1 LSRLNPTQAIIFSVT
16 FLAASLTANLVLFQT
31 NATRGLE
38 LEQAKLT
45 ADQLSQQL
53 STDQQQ
59 RLNQSSRLEGMAT
72 QQQDMTQI
80 VRELQGHITNLNLEF
95 QQTLDTAQQSEL
107 LLAQSRADITA
118 LSGEL
123 NSVQQQFAEAQKTV
137 NNQQR
142 VLRRGSSSDTGPSAG
157 KTALQNEL
165 RNLSQRVTNQ
175 FPAIVLSESAGGEA
189 VIDIPLA
196 LIFNPSSLQ
205 WVDTIDDLLRP
216 LAQTLRNLPNAD
228 ILIIG
233 HADARPIVSDWAA
246 NYPSNWELSSAR
258 ASKVVHYFVELG
270 VGAEQMTAAGKAA
283 NNPVRIED
291 NATAWQVN
299 RRLEIRIAN

>member
-1 LSRLNPTQAIIFSVT
+1 MSRLNPTQAIIFSLT
-16 FLAASLTANLVLFQT
+16 FLAASLTTNLVLFQT
-31 NATRGLE
+31 NGTRGYE
-38 LEQAKLT
+38 LEQAQRT
-45 ADQLSQQL
+45 IDQLTRQL

-59 RLNQSSRLEGMAT
+59 TLTQSSRLEGMAT

-107 LLAQSRADITA
+107 LLAQSRTDIKA
-118 LSGEL
+118 LNGEL
-123 NSVQQQFAEAQKTV
+123 KGLQQQLAEAQKTI

-142 VLRRGSSSDTGPSAG
+142 VLRRSSDTGPSAG

-165 RNLSQRVTNQ
+165 LNLSKRLTDR
-175 FPAIVLSESAGGEA
+175 FPTIALSETAAGDA

-205 WVDTIDDLLRP
+205 MVDAIDDLLRP
-216 LAQTLRNLPNAD
+216 LAQTLQNLPNAD

-258 ASKVVHYFVELG
+258 ASKVVQYFVDLG
-270 VGAEQMTAAGKAA
+270 VSAEQMTAAGKAA
-283 NNPVRIED
+283 NNPVRVED
-291 NATAWQVN
+291 NAVAWQIN